1 MSEKLKT
8 NHESSHEQEPNYE
21 RLELPTAKEAE
32 PLRRGEKDPA
42 LALAEARQDV
52 LETTQAE
59 QQPNPMEKLEEAEDK
74 AQAPAQT
81 HINLDLKK
89 ATLRRELNQIRRH
102 LSAPQRTLSKVIHQP
117 VVRVVSEAAGKTV
130 SRPSGMLGGSI
141 MAFVGTSGYFFLAA
155 NQGFK
160 YNYVVFLALFLGGFA
175 LGLIIELLVWT
186 ATRSRRHASR

>member
-59 QQPNPMEKLEEAEDK
+59 KQPNPMDKLEEAEDK

-89 ATLRRELNQIRRH
+89 ATLQRELTQIRRH

-130 SRPSGMLGGSI
+130 SRPSGLLGGSI